1 VIGVTKLSEEKL
13 FAKWERNISTLTS
26 VLTATSLPA
35 VASANH
41 QIRPHHREPNDT
53 FNYQTTEINF
63 GFISAANI
71 YMIQVN
77 GAVVEWNLRPS
88 WEAMPIRLS

>member
-1 VIGVTKLSEEKL
+1 VIGVTELSKEKL

-35 VASANH
+35 VASANY
-41 QIRPHHREPNDT
+41 QIRPDHREPNDT
-53 FNYQTTEINF
+53 FNYQTTEIDF

-88 WEAMPIRLS
+88 

>member
-26 VLTATSLPA
+26 VLTATSLPT

-41 QIRPHHREPNDT
+41 QIRPHRESNDT
-53 FNYQTTEINF
+53 FNYQTTEIDF

-88 WEAMPIRLS
+88 GDAMPIRLS

>member
-1 VIGVTKLSEEKL
+1 MGAQYRYPHLRIDGDIIARCCHGKSPDT
-13 FAKWERNISTLTS
+13 
-26 VLTATSLPA
+26 
-35 VASANH
+35 
-41 QIRPHHREPNDT
+41 PHHRDPKDT
-53 FNYQTTEINF
+53 FNYQTTEIDF

-88 WEAMPIRLS
+88 